1 MSAASATSTGGSERL
16 YWLMLLAPCLFLAA
30 FYLVPVLNVLVLS
43 FTVPKP
49 GLANY
54 AELTSN
60 GAVQRVLWTT
70 LRIGAI
76 TTVLAL
82 GIGYV
87 VAYAL
92 LRCGPRERQILLGI
106 VVASFWI
113 SALIRAFAWVAL
125 LQSKGLVNSILLST
139 GLIESPLSLVRN
151 ELGVIIGM
159 THYMLPYAILPLYTS
174 LRGIDDRLVP
184 AARALGATPGQ
195 AFRWVFLPLSLP
207 GLIGAGVIVMWLSR
221 FMAIS
226 SAPVRHP

>member
-1 MSAASATSTGGSERL
+1 MSTTAATSTGGSERL
-16 YWLMLLAPCLFLAA
+16 YWLMLLAPCLFLAL

-54 AELTSN
+54 AELAQN

-92 LRCGPRERQILLGI
+92 LQCGPRERQILLGI
-106 VVASFWI
+106 VVAPI
-113 SALIRAFAWVAL
+113 QIPPVH
-125 LQSKGLVNSILLST
+125 
-139 GLIESPLSLVRN
+139 SPTVRS
-151 ELGVIIGM
+151 
-159 THYMLPYAILPLYTS
+159 P
-174 LRGIDDRLVP
+174 
-184 AARALGATPGQ
+184 
-195 AFRWVFLPLSLP
+195 
-207 GLIGAGVIVMWLSR
+207 
-221 FMAIS
+221 
-226 SAPVRHP
+226 